1 MRLIKQSRKSKKN
14 PNDSLPK
21 KELRSQSSKRLRK
34 TRKVKDRQ
42 VKSRPMNMQASL
54 WKAEP
59 ERNRRSNKKSSN
71 RERRKG
77 ASIRR
82 TFMNRDLM
90 SSKSG
95 ILSISKN

>member
-1 MRLIKQSRKSKKN
+1 MRLIKPSRKSKKN
-14 PNDSLPK
+14 PNDSLLK
-21 KELRSQSSKRLRK
+21 KELQSQSSKRRRK
-34 TRKVKDRQ
+34 TRKVKDYR
-42 VKSRPMNMQASL
+42 VKSLPMNMQASL

-71 RERRKG
+71 RGRRKG
-77 ASIRR
+77 VSIRK

-95 ILSISKN
+95 ILLISKN